1 MRHLWTIFVHC
12 ALIFEFGQLLVILT
26 FGRTKGTIIYFSV
39 NVVIFKTTVH
49 IFEMMR

>member
-1 MRHLWTIFVHC
+1 MRYFWIIFVHC
-12 ALIFEFGQLLVILT
+12 ALIFEFGQLLVILS
-26 FGRTKGTIIYFSV
+26 FEGTKGTIIFFSV